1 MSQDFSLLCMYLAE
15 AAYLFINFQKSFQTF
30 VRRRNSQPSASLK
43 PSIVPPLELK
53 MPSSSD
59 AKTVFRNQLQ
69 RHKSLSNYYHHPGSN
84 ITLEGASTRPKP
96 WSISP
101 KITVMTPATLPVD
114 FKASVATLPPI
125 EIKPMRTTSSK
136 EINVQSLAIDTTDFI
151 KTPTAKLKKNIIP
164 NL

>member
-30 VRRRNSQPSASLK
+30 ERRRNSQPSASLK

-125 EIKPMRTTSSK
+125 EIKPKRTTSSK

>member
-1 MSQDFSLLCMYLAE
+1 
-15 AAYLFINFQKSFQTF
+15 
-30 VRRRNSQPSASLK
+30 
-43 PSIVPPLELK
+43 

>member
-1 MSQDFSLLCMYLAE
+1 MYLAE

-30 VRRRNSQPSASLK
+30 ERRRNSQPSASLK

-69 RHKSLSNYYHHPGSN
+69 RHKSLSNYYPG

-96 WSISP
+96 SPPHDIVHRISVP
-101 KITVMTPATLPVD
+101 RICHFESRL
-114 FKASVATLPPI
+114 
-125 EIKPMRTTSSK
+125 TS
-136 EINVQSLAIDTTDFI
+136 
-151 KTPTAKLKKNIIP
+151 
-164 NL
+164 

>member
-1 MSQDFSLLCMYLAE
+1 
-15 AAYLFINFQKSFQTF
+15 
-30 VRRRNSQPSASLK
+30 
-43 PSIVPPLELK
+43 
-53 MPSSSD
+53 MPSSD

-69 RHKSLSNYYHHPGSN
+69 RHKSLSNYYPGS

-101 KITVMTPATLPVD
+101 KITVMTQATLPAD

-125 EIKPMRTTSSK
+125 EIKHSMKTK
-136 EINVQSLAIDTTDFI
+136 EFNIQSLAIDTTDFI
-151 KTPTAKLKKNIIP
+151 KTPTSKFKKNIIP

>member
-1 MSQDFSLLCMYLAE
+1 
-15 AAYLFINFQKSFQTF
+15 
-30 VRRRNSQPSASLK
+30 
-43 PSIVPPLELK
+43 
-53 MPSSSD
+53 MPSSD

-69 RHKSLSNYYHHPGSN
+69 RHKSLSNYYPGSN

-101 KITVMTPATLPVD
+101 KITVMTQATLPAD

-125 EIKPMRTTSSK
+125 EFKHSSMKTK
-136 EINVQSLAIDTTDFI
+136 EINIQSLAIDTTDFI
-151 KTPTAKLKKNIIP
+151 KTPTSKFKKNIIP

>member
-1 MSQDFSLLCMYLAE
+1 MYLAE

-30 VRRRNSQPSASLK
+30 ERRRNSQPSASLK

-53 MPSSSD
+53 MPSSD

-125 EIKPMRTTSSK
+125 EIKHSMKTK
-136 EINVQSLAIDTTDFI
+136 EFNIQSLAIDTTDFI

>member
-1 MSQDFSLLCMYLAE
+1 MYLAE
-15 AAYLFINFQKSFQTF
+15 AAYYLFINFQKSFQTF
-30 VRRRNSQPSASLK
+30 ERRRNSQPSASLK

-69 RHKSLSNYYHHPGSN
+69 RHKSLSSNYYHHHPGTSN

-101 KITVMTPATLPVD
+101 KITVMTPANLPVD

>member
-30 VRRRNSQPSASLK
+30 ERRRNSQPSTSLK

-69 RHKSLSNYYHHPGSN
+69 RHKSLSNYYPG

-125 EIKPMRTTSSK
+125 EIKPKRTTSSK